1 VAEPF
6 LGEIR
11 LFSFNFAPRGWA
23 QCNGQIMPIN
33 QNQAIFSLL
42 GTTYGGDGRTTFALP
57 NLQGRVPVH
66 PGQFQSD
73 PIQVSLGERSGEE
86 LHLLS
91 VSEIPS
97 HMHTVVATTKV
108 ADSADPS
115 NKLWASSTVSGYS
128 YNPPNVIMSTQ
139 ALAAAGGSQ
148 PHENRQPYMV
158 LNFCIALQGIFPSR
172 N

>member
-23 QCNGQIMPIN
+23 QCNGQIMAIN

-42 GTTYGGDGRTTFALP
+42 GTTYGGNGMTTFALP

-73 PIQVSLGERSGEE
+73 PIYVSLGERSGEDF
-86 LHLLS
+86 HAVS
-91 VSEIPS
+91 VSEMPS
-97 HMHTVVATTKV
+97 HMHSTLATTKV
-108 ADSADPS
+108 ADSADPT
-115 NKLWASSTVSGYS
+115 NQLWASSTVSGYS
-128 YNPPNVIMSTQ
+128 YNPPNVIMSPQ
-139 ALAAAGGSQ
+139 ALATAGGSL
-148 PHENRQPYMV
+148 PHENRQPYTV

>member
-11 LFSFNFAPRGWA
+11 LFSFNYAPRWWA
-23 QCNGQIMPIN
+23 QCNGQLMPIN
-33 QNQAIFSLL
+33 QNQALFSIL

-66 PGQFQSD
+66 LGTFQPD
-73 PIQVSLGERSGEE
+73 PSYISLGEKSGEE
-86 LHLLS
+86 HHTVS
-91 VSEIPS
+91 VSEMPS
-97 HMHTVVATTKV
+97 HMHATVATTKV

-115 NKLWASSTVSGYS
+115 NQLWASLTVSGYS
-128 YNPPNVIMSTQ
+128 YNPPNVIMSPQ
-139 ALAAAGGSQ
+139 ALATAGGSQ
-148 PHENRQPYMV
+148 PHENRQPYTV
-158 LNFCIALQGIFPSR
+158 LNFCIALQGIFPSQ